1 MNTHA
6 PEKSAEKAAASSASS
21 QGYSKAMTRKVIL
34 ASFVGTAIEW
44 YDFYLYGTA
53 AALVFNVIFF
63 PDFDPLVGTIAAFG
77 TFAAGF
83 LARPVGSVVFG
94 HFGDRLGRKKMLV
107 YSLVGM
113 GVATFLIGVLPTYA
127 AIGVAAPILLLVLRL
142 IQGFAVGGEWGGAVL
157 MSVEHE
163 EKGKRGLAGS
173 WTQAGSPAGLVLS
186 TVVFALVTLMPDDA
200 FMAWGWRLPFLFSAV
215 LVAIGLF
222 IRLSVIESPEFKQLA
237 EQEEPSKIPVLEA
250 ITKHPTNILLSVA
263 MCLAPFVCFYFFATF
278 VLTWATTS
286 LGMERQ
292 SVLWI
297 VAAAGF
303 IEMFTI
309 PLAAALSDKVGRGK
323 VFLWGAAL
331 FALYAYPFFFINQSI
346 PAVGTLLIT
355 VIVGLGLIHPL
366 MYGPMATLFAELF
379 PPRVRYSGAS
389 LGYSIGAIFGGGFA
403 PLIFTSLLGLG
414 LGAVISVPPYMIL
427 VSVMTFIAVYLGT
440 RPGRR
445 FEDEGLPVKTKS
457 PLANQGSH
465 R

>member
-1 MNTHA
+1 MANGRA
-6 PEKSAEKAAASSASS
+6 VAGAAAGF
-21 QGYSKAMTRKVIL
+21 GYSRQMTRKVIL

-53 AALVFNVIFF
+53 AALVFNRLFF
-63 PDFDPLVGTIAAFG
+63 PEVDPLVGTLAAFG

-83 LARPVGSVVFG
+83 LARPVGGVVFG

-107 YSLVGM
+107 YSLLGM
-113 GVATFLIGVLPTYA
+113 GSATFLIGLLPTYA
-127 AIGVAAPILLLVLRL
+127 AIGVAAPILLLLLRL
-142 IQGFAVGGEWGGAVL
+142 VQGFAVGGEWGGAVL

-163 EKGKRGLAGS
+163 EKGRRGLAGS

-186 TVVFALVTLMPDDA
+186 TIVFALVTLMPEQALLD
-200 FMAWGWRLPFLFSAV
+200 WGWRIPFLFSAV
-215 LVAIGLF
+215 LVAVGLF
-222 IRLSVIESPEFKQLA
+222 IRLSVIESPEFTELA
-237 EQEEPSKIPVLEA
+237 ATSEPAKLPALEA
-250 ITKHPTNILLSVA
+250 IRKHPVNILLAVA

-278 VLTWATTS
+278 VLTWATTT

-303 IEMFTI
+303 VELFTI
-309 PLAAALSDKVGRGK
+309 PLAAALSDRVGRGK
-323 VFLWGAAL
+323 VFLWGTVL
-331 FALYAYPFFFINQSI
+331 FAAYAYPFFLVNDALPS
-346 PAVGTLLIT
+346 AGMLLVT
-355 VIVGLGLIHPL
+355 VTIGLGLIHPL

-403 PLIFTSLLGLG
+403 PLIFTALLGLG
-414 LGAVISVPPYMIL
+414 VGAIVAIPPYMLL
-427 VSVMTFIAVYLGT
+427 VSILTFVAVYIGT

-445 FEDEGLPVKTKS
+445 YEDEGLTESVS
-457 PLANQGSH
+457 RPLASG

>member
-1 MNTHA
+1 MTNNAT
-6 PEKSAEKAAASSASS
+6 AAREQ
-21 QGYSKAMTRKVIL
+21 QGYSKTMTRKVIL

-53 AALVFNVIFF
+53 AALVFNVLFF

-83 LARPVGSVVFG
+83 LARPIGSVVFG
-94 HFGDRLGRKKMLV
+94 HFGDRIGRKKMLV

-113 GVATFLIGVLPTYA
+113 GVATFLIGLLPTYA
-127 AIGVAAPILLLVLRL
+127 AIGVAAPILLLFLRL
-142 IQGFAVGGEWGGAVL
+142 VQGFAVGGEWGGAVL

-163 EKGKRGLAGS
+163 QKGKRGLAGS

-186 TVVFALVTLMPDDA
+186 TVVFALVALMPEEQ
-200 FMAWGWRLPFLFSAV
+200 FLSFGWRIPFLFSAV
-215 LVAIGLF
+215 LVAVGLF
-222 IRLSVIESPEFKQLA
+222 IRLSVIESPEFKEATQA
-237 EQEEPSKIPVLEA
+237 EAPARIPALEA
-250 ITKHPTNILLSVA
+250 IRKHPVNILLAIA

-278 VLTWATTS
+278 ILTYATTT
-286 LGMERQ
+286 LGLERQ
-292 SVLWI
+292 TVLWI
-297 VAAAGF
+297 VAAAGLV
-303 IEMFTI
+303 ELFTI
-309 PLAAALSDKVGRGK
+309 PLAAALSDRVGRGK
-323 VFLWGAAL
+323 VFLWGAVL
-331 FALYAYPFFFINQSI
+331 FAAYAYPFFLINEAF
-346 PAVGTLLIT
+346 PGVGTLLVT

-403 PLIFTSLLGLG
+403 PLIFASLLSLG
-414 LGAVISVPPYMIL
+414 FGAIASIPPYMIV
-427 VSVMTFIAVYLGT
+427 VSVLTFIAVYLGT

-445 FEDEGLPVKTKS
+445 FEDEGLESRRQVAGAK
-457 PLANQGSH
+457 

>member
-1 MNTHA
+1 MTNAAVTP
-6 PEKSAEKAAASSASS
+6 PEQ
-21 QGYSKAMTRKVIL
+21 QGYSRAMTRKVIL
-34 ASFVGTAIEW
+34 ASFVGTTIEW

-63 PDFDPLVGTIAAFG
+63 PSFDPLVGTIAAFG

-83 LARPVGSVVFG
+83 LARPIGSLVFG

-107 YSLVGM
+107 YSLLAM
-113 GVATFLIGVLPTYA
+113 GAATFLIGVLPTYA
-127 AIGVAAPILLLVLRL
+127 SIGVAAPILLLVLRL
-142 IQGFAVGGEWGGAVL
+142 VQGFAVGGEWGGAVL

-163 EKGKRGLAGS
+163 QKGKRGLAGS

-186 TVVFALVTLMPDDA
+186 TLVFLIVTTMPDDA
-200 FMAWGWRLPFLFSAV
+200 FLAWGWRIPFLFSAV
-215 LVAIGLF
+215 LVAVGLF
-222 IRLSVIESPEFKQLA
+222 IRLSVIESPEFKNITA
-237 EQEEPSKIPVLEA
+237 NDEPSKIPALEA
-250 ITKHPTNILLSVA
+250 IRKHPVNILLAIA

-278 VLTWATTS
+278 MLTYATTN

-292 SVLWI
+292 TVLLI

-303 IEMFTI
+303 IELFTI
-309 PLAAALSDKVGRGK
+309 PLAAALSDRVGRGK
-323 VFLWGAAL
+323 VFLWGAVL
-331 FALYAYPFFFINQSI
+331 FAAYAYPFFLINDAL
-346 PAVGTLLIT
+346 PGTGTLLIT

-389 LGYSIGAIFGGGFA
+389 LGYSIGAILGGGFA

-414 LGAVISVPPYMIL
+414 LGAIVSIPPYMII
-427 VSVMTFIAVYLGT
+427 VSVLTFVAVYIGT

-445 FEDEGLPVKTKS
+445 FEDEGLPTRRPRSVTIKTEQ
-457 PLANQGSH
+457 P
-465 R
+465 